1 MSSQEEN
8 TVQMSETEL
17 FLKYA
22 FSVDPGQEP
31 ERIDKYLVNKIEG
44 ASRNKLQEAIERKQV
59 VVNGKAIKSNYKVK
73 PNDYIEVSVDKEP
86 TEMDIVPEDIPLNIM
101 YEDDDLMIVNKVA
114 GMVVHPGFGNYTGT
128 LLNALAFRLE
138 KKAIHRGKRPWLVHR
153 IDKNTSGLLVV
164 AKTDTAMAH
173 LSRQFKD
180 HSIERTYQ
188 ALVWGSMQE
197 SQGTV
202 DTIIGR
208 DQYDRKRFV
217 VLPQEEGRGKHA
229 ITHYKVLEDFLYTS
243 LVECKLETGR
253 THQIRVHMKHLGH
266 PLFSDDFY
274 GGNRILKGVVFS
286 KYKQFVD
293 NCFSIMPR
301 QGLHAKS
308 LGFEHPTTKEWMQ
321 FESELPA
328 DMAKVVEKWRVTS
341 QTYRF
346 NE

>member
-22 FSVDPGQEP
+22 FSVDPGQET
-31 ERIDKYLVNKIEG
+31 ERIDNYLVNKIEG

>member
-101 YEDDDLMIVNKVA
+101 YEDDDLMIINKVA

-153 IDKNTSGLLVV
+153 IDKTTSGLLVV